1 MSENK
6 EWEAY
11 LSAKANIYQKIQ
23 KNNYA
28 NNLISEAN
36 WVLRGLCGSG
46 EDCGISVKVG
56 DICYLDYG
64 QSYLNEMGYQHF
76 GIVMA
81 IYYKKALIIP
91 MTSNTVTYQK
101 AYDEKDNV
109 NGKRNLMRIG
119 AIKGLNKPSVLFMND
134 MRFVNTARIIRIQD
148 HISTRSALF
157 KCIQER
163 MKEMIS
169 I

>member
-1 MSENK
+1 MEESR
-6 EWEAY
+6 EWKAY
-11 LSAKANIYQKIQ
+11 LDAKANVYRKIQ
-23 KNNYA
+23 KTNYEH
-28 NNLISEAN
+28 NLISEAN
-36 WVLRGLCGSG
+36 WVLRSQFGSG
-46 EDCGISVKVG
+46 EDCGINVEVG

-81 IYYKKALIIP
+81 IYQKKALIVP
-91 MTSNTVTYQK
+91 MTSNSNTYRK
-101 AYDEKDNV
+101 AYDAKTNP
-109 NGKRNLMRIG
+109 NGKRNLMCIG
-119 AIKGLNKPSVLFMND
+119 AIKGLNKPSVLFLND

-148 HISTRSALF
+148 HISTRSTLF
-157 KCIQER
+157 KAIQER